1 MLIGRTCDWG
11 EKLKRSR
18 VGKRSRNWANNWFLE
33 LNNLVRGSFKERTK
47 NTVELHIRKELVNF
61 VPRSG
66 KSERPKYVSRF
77 N

>member
-61 VPRSG
+61 APRSG
-66 KSERPKYVSRF
+66 KK
-77 N
+77 